1 MVNVDFRR
9 EWDITIYRRD
19 ALVSDQGKTIENSN
33 F

>member
-19 ALVSDQGKTIENSN
+19 ALVSDNSKKEN
-33 F
+33 